1 MPAIE
6 ITGVDVEDDRDE
18 TPDVGDGDRLGMQ
31 VQEGRNLLKEHGG
44 VEVGWHSEGAQTGAR
59 GLWWDDGE
67 CGSCPLLGGAATG
80 DVQGLGGGRVGLGGA
95 RHRGVVGGL
104 ALRGEALRLGCGDVL
119 VRVQLQDVGEDGA
132 VALAGW

>member
-67 CGSCPLLGGAATG
+67 CGSCPFLGGAATG
-80 DVQGLGGGRVGLGGA
+80 DVQGLCGGNSLLIDLCGA
-95 RHRGVVGGL
+95 REGCVVGILPLIGEV
-104 ALRGEALRLGCGDVL
+104 LRV
-119 VRVQLQDVGEDGA
+119 
-132 VALAGW
+132 